1 MSLEFNYYELGEI
14 SDVKGGKRLP
24 KGHNLIETPNN
35 HPYIKVKD
43 MSNDK
48 LLKLTEDFEY
58 IENETFNQI
67 SQYTVKKSDLIVSIV
82 GTIGLTNIIDYS
94 LDNANLT
101 ENCAKIT
108 NLKEGYNIEFVYYYL
123 NSNIGQNLI
132 QEATVGAVQ
141 KKLPIKNIRTL
152 KMPFPNITIQN
163 KIVKILSTID
173 KKIEIN
179 KRINKNLEEQI
190 ETVYNSF
197 FVYYDDFSIEE
208 LEECE
213 IGLIPKEWDLLSLGE
228 VTTQI
233 KEKVGN
239 NDYKVFSAVNTGNL
253 ILSEEYFDKQVFSKS
268 IEKYIV
274 VKQKEFAYNPARV
287 NIGSIGRND
296 FDYDG
301 CVSPVYVAFKVE
313 EGYENFVN
321 MFIKS
326 KRFNQWV
333 VTLAS
338 GSVRQ
343 TLNYTDFSIIKIAY
357 PPKDLIEKFNII
369 YESYY
374 EVINHNNSMI
384 SNLEKIRDILLPKL
398 MSGEIDVSKI
408 NCDDFLFVKIILLLL
423 LY

>member
-1 MSLEFNYYELGEI
+1 MSLEWKTTTIGDLCSKVSSGGTPKSTNEDYYGGNIPWLNTKEINFNRIYDTEKHITQEGFEN
-14 SDVKGGKRLP
+14 SAAKWVKKDSVIVAMYGATAAKVAMNMVDLTTNQACC
-24 KGHNLIETPNN
+24 NLT
-35 HPYIKVKD
+35 
-43 MSNDK
+43 
-48 LLKLTEDFEY
+48 
-58 IENETFNQI
+58 IENT
-67 SQYTVKKSDLIVSIV
+67 L
-82 GTIGLTNIIDYS
+82 
-94 LDNANLT
+94 ANP
-101 ENCAKIT
+101 KFI
-108 NLKEGYNIEFVYYYL
+108 YYYL
-123 NSNIGQNLI
+123 YSNYGRLMNLASGAAQQNLNSNLIKEFPIDIPSLNVQND
-132 QEATVGAVQ
+132 
-141 KKLPIKNIRTL
+141 
-152 KMPFPNITIQN
+152 
-163 KIVKILSTID
+163 IVNVLSTID
-173 KKIEIN
+173 DKIEIN
-179 KRINKNLEEQI
+179 EKINKNLEEQI

-197 FVYYDDFSIEE
+197 FVYYDGFSKEE

-213 IGLIPKEWDLLSLGE
+213 IGLIPKEWNLLTLGE

-233 KEKVGN
+233 KQKVGN
-239 NDYKVFSAVNTGNL
+239 EDYKVFSAVNTGNL

-313 EGYENFVN
+313 EGYENFMN

-326 KRFNQWV
+326 NRFNQWV
-333 VTLAS
+333 ITLAS

-343 TLNYTDFSIIKIAY
+343 TLNYSDFSIIKIAY

-369 YESYY
+369 YENYY

-384 SNLEKIRDILLPKL
+384 SNLENIRDILLPKL

-408 NCDDFLFVKIILLLL
+408 NCDLK
-423 LY
+423 